1 MLRNLSSFVLA
12 IAIACLIVV
21 LGWFALRSDLFQA
34 QNQTTAVSI
43 VDQIKLVAKLQ
54 TVEYHGTAT
63 LRKNKESTF
72 RPLSRSTVVYLLE
85 GKVVA
90 SVDLERMQ
98 VEVLSAGKERKV
110 KLTLPEV
117 VVDDPVVKRFE
128 ILMSCGELLASDLTD
143 EERNSLHQEVLGK
156 LKLAAQEDGIK
167 AKARKQAED
176 YLRTFLTAL
185 GYQAEFA

>member
-1 MLRNLSSFVLA
+1 MRALNSLILA
-12 IAIACLIVV
+12 TVVAISVAVAVWL
-21 LGWFALRSDLFQA
+21 ALRSDLLGS
-34 QNQTTAVSI
+34 QTRTSSVSI

-54 TVEYHGTAT
+54 TVEYHGTT
-63 LRKNKESTF
+63 TVRRNKESF

-90 SVDLERMQ
+90 SVDLEKMGI
-98 VEVLSAGKERKV
+98 EVVDGKPERTVRLK
-110 KLTLPEV
+110 LPEV

-128 ILMSCGELLASDLTD
+128 VLMSCGELLSSDLTD
-143 EERNSLHQEVLGK
+143 EERNSIHQEVLGK
-156 LKLAAQEDGIK
+156 LKLAAQEDGIA

-185 GYQAEFA
+185 GYRVEFV